1 MSAARCR
8 SFCAPVETSPKVSA
22 SAGNAAAEALELL
35 RALEELNDLLE
46 FLLGLVHAGH
56 VVEGDADLA
65 LGIDLRP
72 VPPEPAQRQHALARA
87 QLLEHE
93 PPDEPHDAD
102 GQDPDEEQIPNL
114 EQHQG
119 HEADHHRDEMESVF
133 LAHGTSPHQAI
144 ISSGG
149 DSARWVSQRFTSLF
163 TVSRFDL
170 FRDLANCLAVII
182 RFAPRI
188 GNEDN
193 PRFAT

>member
-22 SAGNAAAEALELL
+22 SAGNAPAEALELL
-35 RALEELNDLLE
+35 RVLEEIDHLLE

-56 VVEGDADLA
+56 VVKGDADLA

-102 GQDPDEEQIPNL
+102 GQDPDEE
-114 EQHQG
+114 
-119 HEADHHRDEMESVF
+119 RSV
-133 LAHGTSPHQAI
+133 AS
-144 ISSGG
+144 ISSGTLQIVWPLLYG
-149 DSARWVSQRFTSLF
+149 SLRRSATKTIHALPLESDDPS
-163 TVSRFDL
+163 
-170 FRDLANCLAVII
+170 VI
-182 RFAPRI
+182 
-188 GNEDN
+188 
-193 PRFAT
+193 